1 MKHLFCFLILLITNI
16 VTLLVADEKDIKI
29 EKEKQLID
37 FFVSTCNNLI
47 ENNEIENNNWK
58 VQNKNQNIITFIN
71 NKKKETLS
79 VKIIKEE
86 FINHTYLLSE
96 YTWS

>member
-1 MKHLFCFLILLITNI
+1 MKHLFCFLILLITNL
-16 VTLLVADEKDIKI
+16 VTLLVADERDIKI
-29 EKEKQLID
+29 EKKEKQLID

-58 VQNKNQNIITFIN
+58 VQNRNQNIITFIN

-79 VKIIKEE
+79 VKIIKKR
-86 FINHTYLLSE
+86 NS
-96 YTWS
+96 

>member
-1 MKHLFCFLILLITNI
+1 MKHLLFFLILLFMNS

-29 EKEKQLID
+29 EKKEKQLID

-58 VQNKNQNIITFIN
+58 VQNRNQNIIAFIN
-71 NKKKETLS
+71 NKKKRNLIS
-79 VKIIKEE
+79 K
-86 FINHTYLLSE
+86 NC
-96 YTWS
+96 

>member
-1 MKHLFCFLILLITNI
+1 MKHLFCFLLLFITNV
-16 VTLLVADEKDIKI
+16 VTLLVADERDIKI
-29 EKEKQLID
+29 EKKEKQLID

-71 NKKKETLS
+71 NKKKRNLIS
-79 VKIIKEE
+79 K
-86 FINHTYLLSE
+86 NN
-96 YTWS
+96 

>member
-1 MKHLFCFLILLITNI
+1 MKHLFFFLILLITNL
-16 VTLLVADEKDIKI
+16 VTLLVADERDIKI
-29 EKEKQLID
+29 EKKEKQLID

-71 NKKKETLS
+71 NKKK
-79 VKIIKEE
+79 KP
-86 FINHTYLLSE
+86 YQ
-96 YTWS
+96 